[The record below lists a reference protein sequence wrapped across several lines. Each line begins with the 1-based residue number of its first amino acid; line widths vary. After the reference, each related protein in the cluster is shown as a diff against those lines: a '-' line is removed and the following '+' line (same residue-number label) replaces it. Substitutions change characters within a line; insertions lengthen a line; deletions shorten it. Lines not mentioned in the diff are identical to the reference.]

1 MRWARAAVLLAA
13 APALAWG
20 LGADMAPAGEGP
32 GIEFESSIAQIPA
45 SASGQHAARVLVFG
59 SGAPP
64 QLPGVSVYSPHGFF
78 SVATVPHGSI
88 PALKARGHAVMAD
101 FMVELDGGY
110 SLGPAAQAG
119 QSSSTYTGKGST
131 VAIVDTGVD
140 FSNPDL
146 RGSLA
151 RDARGHPIMLD
162 ADGQGIVITNAT
174 FYAHIDGDGILRNHP
189 GPLPENATASVYRN
203 PDGVFL
209 DIERG
214 GEGTTIWVYNSF
226 YPQAGEEPVFEAV
239 LNNDMKIGESHRDY
253 IKSLS
258 GVYHLG
264 VAYQGALSGS
274 LASLQLVPLL
284 VTDPNVEGVYDTV
297 TADLST
303 SWGDYTD
310 SDELDFDFTDE
321 RPAILGSGN
330 EFLVYD
336 SDGDGRD
343 DYSAG
348 AVGARVLDVYAAVQ
362 RNATARIHDAVSA
375 VNGTLL
381 PPIDP
386 EGNFVGLMTDF
397 DGHGT
402 ASAGTVASAAEM
414 SYDIYGNGTQYSVR
428 GSAPGASILPVKSIW
443 FGDTVYAW
451 LWTAGFDNEGE
462 EWVFSGRPR
471 ADVVSNSWGIQHFPD
486 LGAPPGLDVLS
497 LAMAALSAP
506 GSLDDDYPGV
516 LMVSSA
522 GNSGPGYGTLGAP
535 NASPLGLTVGAATT
549 NAYVGYGPFKDQ
561 PRFGNSTGH
570 AGHLADFSSR
580 GPGALGD
587 PKPDI
592 VGPGAYSFV
601 PSGVL
606 RADPEDEPFSL
617 YGGTSMAA
625 PAVAGAAAVVMEAM
639 REEGVES
646 DPFSVK
652 NILLS
657 TARDMG
663 NDPYSQG
670 AGLYD
675 TDSALGYV
683 SGSGPFAVYNDASY
697 ANVREA
703 LEGAIRKTNSTELQ
717 LERFS
722 LPPRDFPMTSW
733 FGGHVEPGGTSVAEF
748 TISNRSGEPI
758 EVGVSAVRPHVIQ
771 QSSAQGTTEP
781 RVAEPGADEAE
792 DGEEA
797 YAPNYVPLS
806 EVREF
811 AELGSFYEPVS
822 IPDGADMM
830 VLNVSFGMEEFMP
843 GADEYADRL
852 SIASVYIYDWHDRDG
867 DARVTSDELDMVSRG
882 GSWGTVQ
889 ELRLS
894 DPASLFSGV
903 PLVGIYPVPIDFSY
917 WRGQTDQE
925 AEPIDY
931 TLTATFYAD
940 APWEAVWTSSR
951 TASVP
956 AGGTAS
962 VDAAIKVPEGTPTGA
977 YQGFLEFSSATYS
990 ARAPVSYAVAEPV
1003 SAGSRVLVSGS
1014 SQSSVVHGPGYIKG
1028 AFDMSARYM
1037 AGDWRQYYFDVRD
1050 PGVESAVL
1058 DLYWKDEHTS
1068 ASVFV
1073 AAPDGR
1079 IASTSTPSGAFGH
1092 FIGWPS
1098 LDWLGTTGFSEGGG
1112 FYPVTT
1118 RNSTATAVHV
1128 PVNQTGVHSVLV
1140 HSTLFGGSSV
1150 TEPVA
1155 LEARFYGPR

>member
-1 MRWARAAVLLAA
+1 MWARAALLLAA

-20 LGADMAPAGEGP
+20 LGADMAGEQAAREAG
-32 GIEFESSIAQIPA
+32 FSSSIAQIPD

-59 SGAPP
+59 PGAPP
-64 QLPGVSVYSPHGFF
+64 DLPGVSVHSDHGFF
-78 SVATVPHGSI
+78 SVATVKQGAI
-88 PALKARGHAVMAD
+88 PALRARGHSVMAD
-101 FMVELDGGY
+101 FMVEFDRAP
-110 SLGPAAQAG
+110 SLGPAAQLEQGSA
-119 QSSSTYTGKGST
+119 TYTGRGTT

-151 RDARGHPIMLD
+151 RDGRNHPVMLD
-162 ADGQGIVITNAT
+162 SDGQGIVVTNAT
-174 FYAHIDGDGILRNHP
+174 FHAHIDGDGILRNYP
-189 GPLPENATASVYRN
+189 GPLPENATAAVYRGE
-203 PDGVFL
+203 DGVFL

-214 GEGTTIWVYNSF
+214 GEGTKIWVYNSF
-226 YPQAGEEPVFEAV
+226 FPQAGEEPVFEAV
-239 LNNDMKIGESHRDY
+239 LSNDMKIGKSHRDY
-253 IKSLS
+253 IRSLS

-274 LASLQLVPLL
+274 LTSLQLVPLL
-284 VTDPNVEGVYDTV
+284 VTDPNVAGVYDTV
-297 TADLST
+297 TADMST

-310 SDELDFDFTDE
+310 SGELDFDFTDE
-321 RPAILGSGN
+321 RPVILGSGN

-362 RNATARIHDAVSA
+362 RNATARIHDAASA

-397 DGHGT
+397 EGHGT
-402 ASAGTVASAAEM
+402 ASAGTVASAAKM
-414 SYDIYGNGTQYSVR
+414 SYDIYGNGTSYSIA
-428 GSAPGASILPVKSIW
+428 GAAPGASILPVKSIW

-451 LWTAGFDNEGE
+451 LWAAGFDNAES
-462 EWVFSGRPR
+462 EWVFTGAPR
-471 ADVVSNSWGIQHFPD
+471 ADIVSNSWGISHFPD

-497 LAMAALSAP
+497 LVMSALATP
-506 GSLDDDYPGV
+506 GSLDDGYPGV

-522 GNSGPGYGTLGAP
+522 GNSGPGYGTMGAP
-535 NASPLGLTVGAATT
+535 NASPLNLSVGASTT
-549 NAYVGYGPFKDQ
+549 NAYVGHGQFKDQ
-561 PRFGNSTGH
+561 PRFGNSTAH
-570 AGHLADFSSR
+570 SGHLVDFSAR

-592 VGPGAYSFV
+592 VGPGAYAFV
-601 PSGVL
+601 PSSVL
-606 RADPEDEPFSL
+606 GADGEPFSL
-617 YGGTSMAA
+617 FGGTSMAA
-625 PAVAGAAAVVMEAM
+625 PAVAGAAAVLMEGMADAGM
-639 REEGVES
+639 EP

-657 TARDMG
+657 TAQDMG

-675 TDSALGYV
+675 ARAALAHV
-683 SGSGPFAVYNDASY
+683 SGAGPFAVHNDASY
-697 ANVREA
+697 GNVR
-703 LEGAIRKTNSTELQ
+703 SV
-717 LERFS
+717 LERAFQS
-722 LPPRDFPMTSW
+722 TNATDMQLPRLELPARNLYMTPW
-733 FGGHVEPGGTSVAEF
+733 FGGYVEPGGTSSAEF
-748 TISNRSGEPI
+748 TVSNRSAEAI
-758 EVGVSAVRPHVIQ
+758 EVGVSAVRPQVVQ
-771 QSSAQGTTEP
+771 QSSMRGTTEP
-781 RVAEPGADEAE
+781 RVSEPDPEAGEGDEA
-792 DGEEA
+792 
-797 YAPNYVPLS
+797 YVPNYVPLS

-811 AELGSFYEPVS
+811 ARLGSFYEPVQ
-822 IPDGADMM
+822 IPPEADMM
-830 VLNVSFGMEEFMP
+830 VLNVSFGMEQFM
-843 GADEYADRL
+843 GWSEEYADRL
-852 SIASVYIYDWHDRDG
+852 SIASVYVYDWHDRDG
-867 DARVTSDELDMVSRG
+867 DARVSSGELDMVSRG

-894 DPASLFSGV
+894 DPASRFSGV
-903 PLVGIYPVPIDFSY
+903 PVVGIYPVPTDFSY
-917 WRGQTDQE
+917 WEGDTGED

-940 APWEAVWTSSR
+940 APWDAVWTGSQ
-951 TASVP
+951 TVSVP
-956 AGGTAS
+956 PGGSGT
-962 VDAAIKVPEGTPTGA
+962 VDAAIKVPEGAATGA

-990 ARAPVSYAVAEPV
+990 ARAPVSYVVAEPV
-1003 SAGSRVLVSGS
+1003 SAGSRVRVEGSSGS
-1014 SQSSVVHGPGYIKG
+1014 SVLHAPGYVKG

-1050 PGVESAVL
+1050 PGVESAVI
-1058 DLYWKDEHTS
+1058 DLFWKDSGTS
-1068 ASVFV
+1068 VSVFV

-1118 RNSTATAVHV
+1118 RNATATAVHV
-1128 PVNQTGVHSVLV
+1128 PVNQTGVYSVLV
-1140 HSTLFGGSSV
+1140 HSTLFGGGSV
-1150 TEPVA
+1150 TEP
-1155 LEARFYGPR
+1155 LEMDARFYGAR